1 MPRSSAEQVA
11 QQPRACL
18 PVLNTTLSAC
28 FERALVAVV
37 RPVGR
42 APSARRAMVSRP
54 SGTPRPHAPCARGVG
69 PSGGGGVA
77 FVAITYPGRHDVM
90 AAAWNGWLRLA
101 AGRVVIVSDAPDSRF
116 PVVVAR
122 DTRLTSKTILG
133 LRTLLERM
141 DESVKWF
148 ARVDDD
154 TALNVTALGDALS
167 MFGNPAGRRLY
178 TGGCCNSPAPSDAGR
193 GCGTALDCGSMLPN
207 VYACSNGGAVL
218 SREALRLYAAHA
230 GTCPRFGL
238 TDPHGPSRADP
249 DDLNIGQCLLRAS
262 NGSTECT
269 LPWPGRESGRDGAR
283 PWFTPFHTWSPN
295 ATNPNFL
302 ALHHVSR
309 AGHKRAYRALC
320 GAAPGPTPPAAGSSA
335 RRQGSAH
342 GGGRAA
348 VAAVRAGSRG
358 GRGAIRDH
366 VQGARG
372 AGRVAAKHS
381 QT

>member
-1 MPRSSAEQVA
+1 MA
-11 QQPRACL
+11 
-18 PVLNTTLSAC
+18 
-28 FERALVAVV
+28 
-37 RPVGR
+37 
-42 APSARRAMVSRP
+42 SRIGGP
-54 SGTPRPHAPCARGVG
+54 SGAPRPHAPCARGV
-69 PSGGGGVA
+69 SATDARVA
-77 FVAITYPGRHDVM
+77 FVAITHPGRHDVM

-101 AGRVVIVSDAPDSRF
+101 AGRVVIVSDAPDPRF

-141 DESVKWF
+141 DDSVKWF

-230 GTCPRFGL
+230 STCPRFGL

-283 PWFTPFHTWSPN
+283 PWFTPFHAWSPN
-295 ATNPNFL
+295 ASNPNFL

-320 GAAPGPTPPAAGSSA
+320 GAAPGPTPPAAALSA
-335 RRQGSAH
+335 RRSGSAH
-342 GGGRAA
+342 GGGRAGT
-348 VAAVRAGSRG
+348 GSRG
-358 GRGAIRDH
+358 GRGAMRDH

-372 AGRVAAKHS
+372 EAERGAVKRPAPPSPTRGKPH
-381 QT
+381 

>member
-1 MPRSSAEQVA
+1 MP
-11 QQPRACL
+11 PL
-18 PVLNTTLSAC
+18 PGRVD
-28 FERALVAVV
+28 AL
-37 RPVGR
+37 GR
-42 APSARRAMVSRP
+42 ARQSHASRMAPLGGRSAA
-54 SGTPRPHAPCARGVG
+54 PRPHAPCARGV
-69 PSGGGGVA
+69 SAIDARVA
-77 FVAITYPGRHDVM
+77 FVAITHPGRHDVM

-101 AGRVVIVSDAPDSRF
+101 AGRVVIVSDAADPRF

-141 DESVKWF
+141 DDSVKWF

-154 TALNVTALGDALS
+154 TAMNVTALGDALS

-238 TDPHGPSRADP
+238 TDPQGPSRADP

-283 PWFTPFHTWSPN
+283 PWFTPFRTWSPN

-309 AGHKRAYRALC
+309 AGHKRVYRALC
-320 GAAPGPTPPAAGSSA
+320 GDTPGPTPPAAGLSA
-335 RRQGSAH
+335 RRSAPRSAR
-342 GGGRAA
+342 GGGRAG
-348 VAAVRAGSRG
+348 GSRG
-358 GRGAIRDH
+358 GRGAMRDH

-372 AGRVAAKHS
+372 AGRVAVKHA